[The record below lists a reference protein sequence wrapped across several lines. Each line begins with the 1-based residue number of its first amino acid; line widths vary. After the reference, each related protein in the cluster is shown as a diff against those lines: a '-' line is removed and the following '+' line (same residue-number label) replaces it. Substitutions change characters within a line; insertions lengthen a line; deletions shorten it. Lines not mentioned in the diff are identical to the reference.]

1 MLSETSQAQ
10 KDKTAPTLTGAAFE
24 TLCGTVAENT
34 TAGSAW
40 ERENGEAQED
50 RAQEERCIVSSGL
63 LRDPK
68 ELNLKC

>member
-10 KDKTAPTLTGAAFE
+10 KDKTAPTLTDAAFE
-24 TLCGTVAENT
+24 TLCGIVAENT

-50 RAQEERCIVSSGL
+50 E
-63 LRDPK
+63 LRRSAA
-68 ELNLKC
+68 